1 MGLLLAN
8 LDTVEKLVGLAVTV
22 LSLLGFTEYARR
34 AGTLERLM
42 GLAVYVLRAACIGAG
57 FGLLFA
63 LTLARDTFWANA
75 MVSVALVTMLMSAI
89 TWGLATLFS
98 VENRGLW
105 IGTLGGTALWLVFKF
120 IERAPLHNWIELLG
134 FVCLGGLTSLLL
146 QWVERPP
153 KVPPLKTWLFP
164 LRRRLRRSQP
174 RSRTRGK

>member
-8 LDTVEKLVGLAVTV
+8 LDTLEKLIGLAVTV

-34 AGTLERLM
+34 AGTLEKLT

-75 MVSVALVTMLMSAI
+75 MVSVALVTMLMSAL
-89 TWGLATLFS
+89 TWTLATLFS
-98 VENRGLW
+98 VENGGFW
-105 IGTLGGTALWLVFKF
+105 IGGIGGTTLWLVFKF
-120 IERAPLHNWIELLG
+120 IERAPLNNWIELLG

-146 QWVERPP
+146 QWVEEPP
-153 KVPPLKTWLFP
+153 KVPALKTWLLP
-164 LRRRLRRSQP
+164 LRRWSRRTHP
-174 RSRTRGK
+174 RPRTRGK